1 MIPRRSTQRKYRP
14 GLEPLESKQLLSGG
28 PTTYGSQVLV
38 PPTSPVSSQVE
49 HPPFCPRGTGKGI
62 RIPTS

>member
-28 PTTYGSQVLV
+28 LSTYGPPGLVQPPASLAPQVKQPLV
-38 PPTSPVSSQVE
+38 
-49 HPPFCPRGTGKGI
+49 CPCGIGTGI
-62 RIPTS
+62 RIITS